1 MKTAL
6 QSLLRLGLT
15 AAIVILAL
23 FLGRGLWN
31 HYMYSPWTR
40 DARMRAEVVRI
51 APDVSGLVIRVAVV
65 DNQEVRKGDVLYEID
80 PARFRFALQQAEA
93 SLAAAK
99 ASARAAGANI
109 DAVLAS
115 AEARKTEYDMRQE
128 QAARRQALVDVVPKE
143 ERNNAKSVADSAMAA
158 WHEAQ
163 ASGHQAGAAREQ
175 ALAAV
180 ALAQVAT
187 DTAKLDLE
195 RTQVRAPVDG
205 YVTNLTVRTGDYAAS
220 GNASMAL
227 IDRHG
232 YYVYGYFEET
242 KLPRLH
248 VGDPVDIR
256 LLSGG
261 AHFGGHIT
269 GFARGITDRDNPTG
283 SDLLADVNPTFTWVR
298 LAQRVPVRIAIDEAS
313 VPRGVILAAGMTAT
327 VTASPL

>member
-1 MKTAL
+1 MKPAL

-23 FLGRGLWN
+23 FLGHGLWN

-51 APDVSGLVIRVAVV
+51 APDVSGLVTRVAVV

-93 SLAAAK
+93 SLTAAK
-99 ASARAAGANI
+99 ANARAAGANI

-128 QAARRQALVDVVPKE
+128 QATRRQALADVIPKE

-205 YVTNLTVRTGDYAAS
+205 YVTNLEIRTGDYAAS
-220 GNASMAL
+220 GTASMAL

-242 KLPRLH
+242 KLSGLH

-256 LLSGG
+256 LMSGG
-261 AHFGGHIT
+261 AHFGGRIT

-313 VPRGVILAAGMTAT
+313 VPKGVMLAAGMTAT

>member
-1 MKTAL
+1 MKPAL

-15 AAIVILAL
+15 TAIVILAL

-65 DNQEVRKGDVLYEID
+65 DNQEVRKGDVLYDID

-128 QAARRQALVDVVPKE
+128 QATRRQALADVVPKE

-242 KLPRLH
+242 KLPSLH

-256 LLSGG
+256 LMSGG
-261 AHFGGHIT
+261 AHFGGRIT

-313 VPRGVILAAGMTAT
+313 VPKGLILAAGMTAS
-327 VTASPL
+327 VEPRR

>member
-1 MKTAL
+1 MKPVL
-6 QSLLRLGLT
+6 SSLLRLGLT

-51 APDVSGLVIRVAVV
+51 APDVSGLVVRVAVV
-65 DNQEVRKGDVLYEID
+65 DNQEVRKGDVLYDID

-128 QAARRQALVDVVPKE
+128 QATRRQALADVVPKE

-205 YVTNLTVRTGDYAAS
+205 YVTNLEVRTGDYAAS

-242 KLPRLH
+242 KLPSLH

-256 LLSGG
+256 LMSGG
-261 AHFGGHIT
+261 AHFGGRIT

-327 VTASPL
+327 VTASSL